1 MSYSQMFGLK
11 QKGDPDVFVAK
22 MNLVTSKLVSFDN
35 NGFARNRDDAHN
47 NNNNCYFNKIL
58 SLQTKTAEMQNNT
71 GVEAKTLLV
80 GNFERVYTT
89 IISMAQ

>member
-1 MSYSQMFGLK
+1 MFGLK
-11 QKGDPDVFVAK
+11 QKGDPDGFVAK
-22 MNLVTSKLVSFDN
+22 MNLVTPKLVSFDY
-35 NGFARNRDDAHN
+35 NGFARNRDDVH

>member
-1 MSYSQMFGLK
+1 MFGLK
-11 QKGDPDVFVAK
+11 QKGDDFVAK
-22 MNLVTSKLVSFDN
+22 MYLVTPKLVLFDY
-35 NGFARNRDDAHN
+35 NGFARIRDDVHN
-47 NNNNCYFNKIL
+47 NNNFYFNKIL

>member
-1 MSYSQMFGLK
+1 MFGLK
-11 QKGDPDVFVAK
+11 QKEDPDGFVAK
-22 MNLVTSKLVSFDN
+22 MNLVTPKLVSADY
-35 NGFARNRDDAHN
+35 NGFARNRDDVH

-80 GNFERVYTT
+80 GNVGRVYTT